1 MQPTL
6 VERRRFLRPD
16 GAVLVL
22 DSAAIAVLLRFQQV
36 RRCDAEAGGV
46 LLGRHIL
53 DAPHVV
59 VDEVTTPMKGD
70 QRWFTGFHRGREAH
84 QRVIDARWAS
94 SGGTC
99 QYLGEWH
106 THPEPVPH
114 ASFVDMADWRRRLR
128 ADVFDGDTLHFV
140 IVGTEAIRVWEGNR
154 ASGTILLLIELE
166 EPSP

>member
-22 DSAAIAVLLRFQQV
+22 DAAAIAVLLRFQQV

-84 QRVIDARWAS
+84 QRVIDARWAA

-106 THPEPVPH
+106 THPEALPN
-114 ASFVDMADWRRRLR
+114 ASLVDRRDWVRRLR
-128 ADVFDGDTLHFV
+128 DDRFDADSLFFL
-140 IVGTEAIRVWEGNR
+140 IVGTKGIRVWEGSR
-154 ASGTILLLIELE
+154 ATATLTLLTELQK
-166 EPSP
+166 EPL